1 MPSRWRDLL
10 CCITKEQEYLKSFG
24 EEKKIALL
32 PPAVQCI
39 YYSIFF
45 NLSNRKLLWLHQ
57 NDKPAAER
65 SLADNMKP
73 EGKVHRSFPGTK
85 SPRLSLCLHLS
96 GLPT

>member
-1 MPSRWRDLL
+1 MLYHKRAGILEVFWGR
-10 CCITKEQEYLKSFG
+10 E
-24 EEKKIALL
+24 KIALL

-45 NLSNRKLLWLHQ
+45 NLSNRKLLWLQQ